1 MCSLNYHFHPLFVY
15 RFSVSTFMRA
25 TAIYTAAGILKKD
38 THMSSLAQ
46 RIYAKHSHMRVCVV
60 VYAKK
65 DLIRNNQT

>member
-1 MCSLNYHFHPLFVY
+1 MCSLNYNFHPLFVY

-25 TAIYTAAGILKKD
+25 TAAGILKKD
-38 THMSSLAQ
+38 THMSYLAR

-65 DLIRNNQT
+65 DFIQNYQT